1 MYWLREELRI
11 IMLRL
16 LTLVAVTVGV
26 AVATVASSSARA
38 DGTPDYTPDPASL
51 RQHHAPQWFE
61 DAKLGFFIHWGAYS
75 VPAYAPPSGGSSYA
89 EWYWN
94 ELNRPGSPTYERHRR
109 LYGEDFPYDRFI
121 EQWKAEKFDPDAWLR
136 LFKEGGAKYFVQV
149 SKHHDGVAL
158 FDTKTTDRSTVELGP
173 HRDFVKELFD
183 AADRGHYGL
192 KRGLY
197 YSLPEW
203 FNPSNA
209 FGGTFGQGPPRNPFT
224 GEEVPYTGYKP
235 IADYVDD
242 HQYPQMLE
250 LIDQYDPD
258 ILWCDIGGPN
268 RSNEV
273 FAHFF
278 NQAKNR
284 AQPKDV
290 TVDDRCGNGISDF
303 STPEYSVEPDI
314 NPSKWEATRGIG
326 RSFGYNAEEGP
337 ADYLTPNELIDSFTD
352 IVSKNGNLLLNL
364 GPKADGTIPE
374 IQAERVRALGAWL
387 RVNGQAIYGTTYWTH
402 AEDKSANVPV
412 RYTAKGKTLY
422 VTALD
427 WPGETLTLSGD
438 LPVTGG
444 SEVTLLGGSE
454 QPLKWR
460 RSGDVVD
467 ITMPRAHAGQHA
479 YTFKINSPGVKQ
491 LVRTRLQIP
500 ASANRGEPF
509 TATVTATNIGDS
521 PSPSG
526 AVTIDAPDGWTVEP
540 GSAAATPL
548 AAGETRTFEF
558 RVTAPAGA
566 TPGRYTL
573 TARATFGAMTYAA
586 RSDAVRVGLRNAALH
601 QTATQKSLDWG
612 GTPDRA
618 VDGNV
623 DGAFFDG
630 SVTHTAEDG
639 SAEPWWQVDLGTS
652 VPINEIAVWNRTDCC
667 STRLSDYYVLVSD
680 HPFTNDSLAAT
691 LAEPGVT
698 AFHEQGTAGRPSSF
712 PTSATGR
719 YVRVQLKGNAPLS
732 LAEVEVLT
740 VGDG

>member
-1 MYWLREELRI
+1 MK
-11 IMLRL
+11 LRL
-16 LTLVAVTVGV
+16 LTLLVVTAGVTV
-26 AVATVASSSARA
+26 ATIVPPSSRAQDAS
-38 DGTPDYTPDPASL
+38 TPDYTPDPASL
-51 RQHHAPQWFE
+51 RQHKVPKWFE
-61 DAKLGFFIHWGAYS
+61 DAKLGFFIHWGPYS

-94 ELNRPGSPTYERHRR
+94 ELNRQGSPTWERHRR

-121 EQWKAEKFDPDAWLR
+121 EQWKPEKFDPDAWLR

-158 FDTKTTDRSTVELGP
+158 FDTSTTDRSTVNLGP

-203 FNPSNA
+203 FHPNNT
-209 FGGTFGQGPPRNPFT
+209 FGGTFGQGPPHNPFT
-224 GEEVPYTGYKP
+224 GEPIPYTGYKP
-235 IADYVDD
+235 IASYVDD

-250 LIDQYDPD
+250 LIDRYDPD

-273 FAHFF
+273 FAHYF

-284 AQPKDV
+284 DRPKDV
-290 TVDDRCGNGISDF
+290 TVDDRCGNGIYDF
-303 STPEYSVEPDI
+303 TTPEYSVEPDI
-314 NPSKWEATRGIG
+314 NPRKWEATRGIG

-337 ADYLTPNELIDSFTD
+337 SDYLSANELVDSFAD
-352 IVSKNGNLLLNL
+352 IVSKNGNLLLNV
-364 GPKADGTIPE
+364 GPKGDGTIPE
-374 IQAERVRALGAWL
+374 IQADRVRALGAWL
-387 RVNGQAIYGTTYWTH
+387 RVNGEAIYGTTYWTH
-402 AEDKSANVPV
+402 ADDRAANVPV
-412 RYTAKGKTLY
+412 RYTAKGGTLY
-422 VTALD
+422 ATALE
-427 WPGETLTLSGD
+427 WPGARLTLSGD
-438 LPVTGG
+438 LPVTAN
-444 SEVTLLGGSE
+444 STITLLGGGGK
-454 QPLKWR
+454 PLTWR
-460 RSGDVVD
+460 RNGDVVEV
-467 ITMPRAHAGQHA
+467 TMPHATNSQHA
-479 YTFKINSPGVKQ
+479 YTFKIATPGLKQ
-491 LVRTRLQIP
+491 LVRTRLEIP
-500 ASANRGEPF
+500 QAANRGEPF
-509 TATVTATNIGDS
+509 TAKLTVTNIGDS
-521 PSPSG
+521 RSSAG
-526 AVTIDAPDGWTVEP
+526 EVTIAAPAGWSVDP
-540 GSAAATPL
+540 ASIAAGPL
-548 AAGETRTFEF
+548 AAGETRSYEF

-566 TPGRYTL
+566 AAGRYTL
-573 TARATFGAMTYAA
+573 MARSTFGAMTYEA
-586 RSDAVRVGLRNAALH
+586 RSDAIRIGLRNAALG
-601 QTATQKSLDWG
+601 TAATQKSLAWG

-639 SAEPWWQVDLGTS
+639 SAEPWWQVDLGTD
-652 VPINEIAVWNRTDCC
+652 VPIQEIAVWNRTDCC
-667 STRLSDYYVLVSD
+667 ADRLSDYYVLVSD
-680 HPFTNDSLAAT
+680 HPFTSDSLATT

-712 PTSATGR
+712 PVSLTGR
-719 YVRVQLKGNAPLS
+719 YVRVQLKGTAPLS